1 MTDSG
6 RIRMIILNTSSVARP
21 YIYGKTDAAEV
32 QQATHIKG
40 PDIKDQLL
48 VARPSRMVR
57 PFTSPYGAAPKD
69 VQELLGHSDV
79 TTTMNIY
86 AHDSKEA
93 KRDAAKLL
101 DKVR

>member
-1 MTDSG
+1 M
-6 RIRMIILNTSSVARP
+6 LAHTSTVRTMP
-21 YIYGKTDAAEV
+21 AEV
-32 QQATHIKG
+32 QQAAHIKG

-86 AHDSKEA
+86 AHASKEA

-101 DKVR
+101 DKVQ

>member
-1 MTDSG
+1 M
-6 RIRMIILNTSSVARP
+6 P
-21 YIYGKTDAAEV
+21 AEV
-32 QQATHIKG
+32 QQAAHIKG

-48 VARPSRMVR
+48 VAQPSRMVR

>member
-1 MTDSG
+1 M
-6 RIRMIILNTSSVARP
+6 P
-21 YIYGKTDAAEV
+21 AEV
-32 QQATHIKG
+32 QQAAHIKG
-40 PDIKDQLL
+40 SDIKDQLL

-86 AHDSKEA
+86 AHSTRKAKQDSA
-93 KRDAAKLL
+93 RLL
-101 DKVR
+101 DKVASNA

>member
-1 MTDSG
+1 
-6 RIRMIILNTSSVARP
+6 
-21 YIYGKTDAAEV
+21 
-32 QQATHIKG
+32 
-40 PDIKDQLL
+40 
-48 VARPSRMVR
+48 MVR
-57 PFTSPYGAAPKD
+57 PFTAPYGAAPKD

-86 AHDSKEA
+86 AHASREA